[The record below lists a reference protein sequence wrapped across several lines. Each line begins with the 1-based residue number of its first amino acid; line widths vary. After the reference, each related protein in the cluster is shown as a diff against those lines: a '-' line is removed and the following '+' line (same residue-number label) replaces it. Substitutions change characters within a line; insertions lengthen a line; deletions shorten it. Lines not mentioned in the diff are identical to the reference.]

1 MKIIAHRGA
10 SGLAPENTIAAMKLA
25 IEYGCDGI
33 ETDLQL
39 TKDGKVVVFHDWSVD
54 RTTDGKGEIKD
65 LTFEELSKLDNGS
78 WFSDEFKGE
87 RIPTL
92 EELLK
97 VVPEDLVLNLE
108 LKSQAFD
115 SRGLEEKVMEILNK
129 KNRKENIIISSFSH
143 RSLQKIRDLD
153 KEIKIGILFEGYLI
167 GLKEYIGN
175 LNLDIWSVH
184 PGVSHV
190 DKELVEVIHEMD
202 LLGYVWTV
210 NDKETA
216 ERLKESGV
224 DGIITNYPNLFK

>member
-10 SGLAPENTIAAMKLA
+10 SGSAPENTIAAMKLA
-25 IEYGCDGI
+25 LKLGCDGI

-39 TKDGKVVVFHDWSVD
+39 TKDGRVVVFHDWSVE
-54 RTTDGKGEIKD
+54 RTTDGEGEIKD

-87 RIPTL
+87 RIATL
-92 EELLK
+92 EELLDL
-97 VVPEDLVLNLE
+97 VPENLVLNLE

-129 KNRKENIIISSFSH
+129 KNRKKNIVISSFSH
-143 RSLQKIRDLD
+143 RSLERVRRLD
-153 KEIKIGILFEGYLI
+153 KTIKLGILFEAYLI
-167 GLKEYIGN
+167 GLPEYIK
-175 LNLDIWSVH
+175 NLDLDLWSVH

-190 DKELVEVIHEMD
+190 DGELIDTIHKLD

-210 NDKETA
+210 NDKKTA
-216 ERLKESGV
+216 ERLKEYGV
-224 DGIITNYPNLFK
+224 DGIITNYPDLFK